1 MPPVIIAVAVIAV
14 AAAVASAAAQAKAA
28 KVASENEQKAADR
41 AALNNQMQSDY
52 GQAVTAEQKK
62 AVQAQA
68 AVDRADMEVT
78 MSASGV
84 TIGEGSTL
92 AALMSSRQNEQQK
105 LAELQTNADMQSAA
119 LKSSSDMGLWKASA
133 DAEVRKAD
141 SKNAW
146 VQAGLKSAS
155 SVASIARPFMSPYVI
170 LMSPYRSILQ
180 IDRLS
185 RSPLSCTFL
194 KCVFFFENRVGGRW
208 RLARYS
214 L

>member
-155 SVASIARPFMSPYVI
+155 SVASAFGGGMGGTGTTGST
-170 LMSPYRSILQ
+170 SILSGWNQ
-180 IDRLS
+180 
-185 RSPLSCTFL
+185 
-194 KCVFFFENRVGGRW
+194 K
-208 RLARYS
+208 
-214 L
+214 